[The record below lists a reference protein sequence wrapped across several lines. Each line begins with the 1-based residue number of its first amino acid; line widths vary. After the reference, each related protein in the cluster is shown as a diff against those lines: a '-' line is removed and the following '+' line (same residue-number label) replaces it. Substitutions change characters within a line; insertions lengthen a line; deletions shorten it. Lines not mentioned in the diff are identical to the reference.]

1 MARRL
6 RFAQQCLKEVSKSA
20 YHRLGQAR
28 KELGALK
35 WCVSEVNATDGRFD
49 EAADHFAKAME
60 VRSPWIQGLEDD
72 APIVEAYL
80 EALLEVMVWN

>member
-1 MARRL
+1 MAVARCL

-60 VRSPWIQGLEDD
+60 VRSPWIQGLVR
-72 APIVEAYL
+72 PT
-80 EALLEVMVWN
+80 